1 MSSLPKKIS
10 QLMTSKKINAVDIE
24 RETGLNRNTVY
35 SIVAGSSK
43 NPSAQNLQLIAQALG
58 VTLESI
64 LMDEEEMRINSL
76 SEQQMQA
83 FAATTSATVNII
95 VANKLNFSLDKL
107 ISIIREVYKYTL
119 KATPPSVDERFI
131 DWLLDKYKD

>member
-10 QLMTSKKINAVDIE
+10 QLMTSKKINAVDLE

-35 SIVAGSSK
+35 SIVAGRSK

>member
-10 QLMTSKKINAVDIE
+10 QLMTNKKINAVDIE

>member
-43 NPSAQNLQLIAQALG
+43 NPSAQNLQLIAQSLG

>member
-35 SIVAGSSK
+35 SIVAGRSK